1 MGPKRPLQ
9 TIYELTV
16 ELHLCFSL
24 LINRIGMI
32 LTLLRDGKSIL
43 KYYINKYIVL
53 VLTGNYKF
61 QKLRE

>member
-24 LINRIGMI
+24 LVNRIGMI

-43 KYYINKYIVL
+43 KL
-53 VLTGNYKF
+53 
-61 QKLRE
+61 